1 MIKLNISPI
10 EIVSHTPSISKNCGS
25 TSTGITIKRI
35 VRQKDSIVAG
45 PCEDKEE
52 LARISSRLLVA
63 NPAVAFAHSTTN
75 HELDQLSDCEYDR
88 LLAVVSRLSL
98 LFVDPKTGK
107 SAHYLDIFN
116 LTVRLLNE
124 YMLHFLSPNA
134 KMRSGNFRVFFLERI
149 KKCKQQIE

>member
-1 MIKLNISPI
+1 MEIKYNLDKFYLP
-10 EIVSHTPSISKNCGS
+10 K
-25 TSTGITIKRI
+25 TIH
-35 VRQKDSIVAG
+35 IVAG
-45 PCEDKEE
+45 SCEDKEE

-63 NPAVAFAHSTTN
+63 TPAVAFAHSTTN
-75 HELDQLSDCEYDR
+75 HELDQLSDCEYDK

-124 YMLHFLSPNA
+124 YMLNNHCEAS
-134 KMRSGNFRVFFLERI
+134 RI
-149 KKCKQQIE
+149 L